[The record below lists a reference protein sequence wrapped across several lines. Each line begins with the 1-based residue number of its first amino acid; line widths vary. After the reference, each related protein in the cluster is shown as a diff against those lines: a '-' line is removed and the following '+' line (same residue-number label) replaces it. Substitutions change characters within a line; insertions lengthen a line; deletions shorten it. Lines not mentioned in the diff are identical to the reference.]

1 MTPLALSVPHG
12 SGVTRDDNC
21 QQSSQGQ
28 ASSSPL
34 FVARLEAV
42 KRARGLCLSPFP
54 ECVACGKSG
63 TGNCATCEASLGTA
77 SHTGAHPAYRAQDG
91 RDDPEGDTRPGTGG
105 GRSGRGAPGMGR
117 HCWDSVVTHTKISQ
131 IVFS

>member
-63 TGNCATCEASLGTA
+63 TGNCATCERLASERPRTQGHILPTAHRMAGTIPKG
-77 SHTGAHPAYRAQDG
+77 TRA
-91 RDDPEGDTRPGTGG
+91 PELEAAGVGGEPRGWEDTAG
-105 GRSGRGAPGMGR
+105 
-117 HCWDSVVTHTKISQ
+117 
-131 IVFS
+131 IVW